1 MYSIVE
7 GRDFALKG
15 GKPGFRTSEG
25 QWIPIDTEKFD
36 KKELD
41 RLTAD
46 YVRRR
51 GSAQIEKDKEAHR
64 AEKAKQDAARASA
77 AKPTPS
83 PSPSPSPTPTS
94 SPTPTPTPTSLPSST
109 SKPTPS
115 PTPSKP
121 TSSASASTADKIKG
135 GLETYK
141 SQVASGDVKGAEATG
156 KSTWALANPKLAAA
170 AAERERTRGTS
181 VTTNPQMADLKS
193 KLPAPKPTSEA
204 KSQPSFTVSKDPEM
218 NKIADTLSKNPLTKK
233 NTAKE
238 SYDAFDLVL
247 EYLISNGHAE
257 SIDEAQYIM
266 LEMTGEEINN
276 VLEIY
281 EDQIIAEEI
290 SDWVDN
296 LIEEGYDLSEYSW
309 DDVVEYYMTEA
320 KYGTEKGRKKLAKKV
335 RAGKDVGKKGAGFE
349 KIVNKASKKYGKER
363 ATKIAAAAMWKNLG
377 K

>member
-15 GKPGFRTSEG
+15 GKPGFLTSDG
-25 QWIPIDTEKFD
+25 KWIPIDTEKFD

-83 PSPSPSPTPTS
+83 PSPTPTS
-94 SPTPTPTPTSLPSST
+94 SPTPTPTPTPLPSST

-141 SQVASGDVKGAEATG
+141 SQVAAGDVKGAEATG

-181 VTTNPQMADLKS
+181 ATTNPQMADLKS
-193 KLPAPKPTSEA
+193 KLPAPKSTPET
-204 KSQPSFTVSKDPEM
+204 KPQPSFTVSKDQEM
-218 NKIADTLSKNPLTKK
+218 TNVADTLSKNPLAKK
-233 NTAKE
+233 ITAKE

-247 EYLISNGHAE
+247 EYLLSNGHAE